1 MPVVQVSLHR
11 CVGAPQNLNK
21 SHLTFNPTLSA
32 EDLLNVSLTLAAMGF
47 GSQLF

>member
-21 SHLTFNPTLSA
+21 RNLTFNPTLSA
-32 EDLLNVSLTLAAMGF
+32 EDFLNAAMGF